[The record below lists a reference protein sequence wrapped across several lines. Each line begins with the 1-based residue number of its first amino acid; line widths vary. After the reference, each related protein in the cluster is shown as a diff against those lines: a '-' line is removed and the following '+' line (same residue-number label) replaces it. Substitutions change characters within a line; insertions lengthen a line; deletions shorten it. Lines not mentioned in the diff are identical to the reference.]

1 MVNENNEAMVRS
13 HRFSLLTTILDKMIE
28 KLRPPLSPFQYMME
42 KMARFRCSASTSLNW
57 GGGGVL
63 LFVIYSVQDCS
74 SDDGKVDLMT
84 NV

>member
-13 HRFSLLTTILDKMIE
+13 RRFSLLTTILDKKKE

-57 GGGGVL
+57 GGGVL
-63 LFVIYSVQDCS
+63 LFLIYSVQDCS